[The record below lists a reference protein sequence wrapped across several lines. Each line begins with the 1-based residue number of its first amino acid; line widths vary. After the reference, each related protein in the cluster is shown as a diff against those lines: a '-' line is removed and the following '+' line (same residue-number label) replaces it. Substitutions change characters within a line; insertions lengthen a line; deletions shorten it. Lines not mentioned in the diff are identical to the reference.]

1 MKPNENTMRM
11 ALSKEKTVMMRAT
24 MFLAA
29 LAVAVIL
36 PATSFAGAMIK
47 EHECVGRDTV
57 LDKTGGDAGCTPI
70 GSPIA
75 PPGGPGNVYGTEDVD
90 QFAGESFSRSGM
102 LEMIPTPS
110 GMWQSIP
117 TIKEPGFRQA
127 GFPASAEWR
136 IGLKSSSILSNIEVA
151 CSVCA
156 QRPQSAGPGQTYI
169 PHDFYR
175 DEEYFEG
182 DSPLLAKLNKIQEP
196 WRLSVRHRCSSGNP
210 TCSGTRDLY
219 VRTIPGLLQYVS
231 APGERSSYVEWQGCK
246 PKVVVVENDGMFFRG
261 DTVDVRVDVP
271 ATAALHANLD
281 VTSCQLSY
289 IRGCLPGEGAFKDIC
304 QGEP

>member
-1 MKPNENTMRM
+1 MKPHENQRM

-29 LAVAVIL
+29 LVVAVML
-36 PATSFAGAMIK
+36 PATSFAGAMVK

-57 LDKTGGDAGCTPI
+57 FNKTAGDAGCTPI

-90 QFAGESFSRSGM
+90 QFAGEAFSRSGM
-102 LEMIPTPS
+102 LEVIPTPS

-127 GFPASAEWR
+127 GFPASATWR
-136 IGLKSSSILSNIEVA
+136 IGIKSSSILSNLEVA

-156 QRPQSAGPGQTYI
+156 QRPQSAGPGQTFV
-169 PHDFYR
+169 PHDSYDNGFF
-175 DEEYFEG
+175 DG
-182 DSPLLAKLNKIQEP
+182 DSALLAKLNQAQEP
-196 WRLSVRHRCSSGNP
+196 WRLSVQHACSSGNP
-210 TCSGTRDLY
+210 TCSGTRSLM

-231 APGERSSYVEWQGCK
+231 AAGDRSSYVEWQGCK
-246 PKVVVVENDGMFFRG
+246 PKVVVVENDGTFFRG
-261 DTVDVRVDVP
+261 DRLDVRIDVP

-281 VTSCQLSY
+281 VSSCEVSY

-304 QGEP
+304 RGEP